1 MSNRAIPQKDP
12 SHESRLNTEIESYL
26 TQGAEDD
33 QVVELIVGKIADYF
47 HFNAK
52 LPTAM
57 TTVGDF
63 GAHKSFMKMV
73 EALPERKQ
81 ELMKGALFSMAAYDF
96 TLSDALYEALEI
108 KETTKNPRGTNLV
121 SRGKLTTREA
131 YAVLSRTEK
140 GDFFGSLYPGTD
152 DEFDDAVAK
161 ISASSFGS
169 AVRSRV
175 IRNSLEKDNS
185 PSL

>member
-1 MSNRAIPQKDP
+1 MTNEVAQKNP
-12 SHESRLNTEIESYL
+12 SQEDSLNTEIVSYL
-26 TQGAEDD
+26 TNGADDD
-33 QVVELIVGKIADYF
+33 QIVELIVGKIVDYF

-81 ELMKGALFSMAAYDF
+81 ELMKGALFSMAAYDLI
-96 TLSDALYEALEI
+96 LSDALYEALEI

-140 GDFFGSLYPGTD
+140 GDFFGALYPGTD
-152 DEFDDAVAK
+152 EEFDDAIAK
-161 ISASSFGS
+161 ISASSFAS
-169 AVRSRV
+169 AVRNRV
-175 IRNSLEKDNS
+175 VRSSLEKDNG